1 MRKTIIRNFLLLLMI
16 SLLLGTSVFGAD
28 ASVSFTDNFDVIFS
42 PGTYYSDTDLFPGFK
57 GVMPGDVLS
66 QEIGIKNQAEYYDYI
81 KVYMQAIP
89 HDEDDNPLSPKVE
102 AAGETVAS
110 MQDFLSQL
118 MMSVYNEGV
127 LIYQDSPDQPG
138 SLADALF
145 LGQLPFGESL
155 SLRVE
160 LEVPISLSSDYMDRV
175 GEVDWLFIVEGF
187 EKIPP
192 INLTVSKVWKD
203 DGKGRPEAIKV
214 NLLKDGLL
222 EESIQLNEANQWTY
236 AWADLDGLASW
247 TVEEVDIPD
256 GYKVSY
262 SKQEETVLITNTKEI
277 EPPEEVE
284 PVDLSVK
291 KVWTDKKHPSSVEV
305 TLYNG
310 DKAVEKVTLDKGNNW
325 SYSWKDLDGKGSW
338 RVVETKIP
346 SGYKPSYSNKG
357 DLTTITN
364 VKTLPSTGA
373 SAALQY
379 PLLGSIFL
387 ALTMVFRK
395 KDK

>member
-1 MRKTIIRNFLLLLMI
+1 MKKTSVKNFLLLLMI

-28 ASVSFTDNFDVIFS
+28 ASVSFTDDFDVIFS

-66 QEIGIKNQAEYYDYI
+66 QEIGIKNQAEDFDYI
-81 KVYMQAIP
+81 RVYMQALP
-89 HDEDDNPLSPKVE
+89 HDEDDNPLSPEVE
-102 AAGETVAS
+102 ASGETVAS

-222 EESIQLNEANQWTY
+222 KESIQLNEANQWTH
-236 AWADLDGLASW
+236 AWTDLDGLASW

-310 DKAVEKVTLDKGNNW
+310 DKAVEKVTLNKGNNW

-346 SGYKPSYSNKG
+346 SGYKPSYSKKG

-379 PLLGSIFL
+379 PLIGSIFL
-387 ALTMVFRK
+387 ALAMVFRK